1 MKLKNYIFVFVV
13 ILLALTACNEG
24 IDPITA
30 VSPGTDVK
38 APVVK
43 MTYPSEGA
51 AIQVKED
58 ITSINITGEITD
70 DIELKSVVLKLDGTQ
85 ISSFNSFKDYRR
97 FLLGFTYN
105 NITNGNHKL
114 DVIATDLSG
123 KSTTQT
129 INFVKKAPYKPLY
142 SGEIFYMPFDGTY
155 TELLSITDAA
165 KVGSPTYADGKKG
178 KAYAGAAD
186 SYITFPTA
194 GMLNSE
200 FSAIFWYNMNSTPD
214 RSGILVIGS
223 SIPEDRTKG
232 FRLFREG
239 STATQ
244 NIKINVGTGSGE
256 SWIDMFKLSSGA
268 GWKQIAISISAAD
281 CKIFLDGELVKTVA
295 PCNIGWDSS
304 CDKITIGAGGKTFSY
319 WGHKSDLS
327 LYDELRIFNKALTAA
342 EVQTIYNAEK

>member
-1 MKLKNYIFVFVV
+1 MKLKNHIFIFAVF
-13 ILLALTACNEG
+13 LLTFTACKEG

-30 VSPGTDVK
+30 VAPGADSK
-38 APVVK
+38 APVIK

-58 ITSINITGEITD
+58 VTSINISGEITD
-70 DIELKSVVLKLDGTQ
+70 DIELRSVVLKLNGTQ
-85 ISSFNSFKDYRR
+85 ISSFSSFKDYRR
-97 FLLGFTYN
+97 FLLEFPYK
-105 NITNGNHKL
+105 NITNGNHTL
-114 DVIATDLSG
+114 DVIATDVSG

-129 INFVKKAPYKPLY
+129 IKFSKKEPYKPLY
-142 SGEIFYMPFDGTY
+142 NGEIFYMPFDGTY
-155 TELLSITDAA
+155 TELLSITDAT
-165 KVGSPTYADGKKG
+165 KVGSPSFADGKKG
-178 KAYAGAAD
+178 KAYAGAVD
-186 SYITFPTA
+186 SYITFPTT

-223 SIPEDRTKG
+223 SVPEDRTKG

-239 STATQ
+239 SAATQ

-256 SWIDMFKLSSGA
+256 SWIDMFQLPSNA
-268 GWKQIAISISAAD
+268 GWKQIAISISSMD
-281 CKIFLDGELVKTVA
+281 CKIFLDGALVKTVS
-295 PCNIGWDSS
+295 PCNIGWDAS

-327 LYDELRIFNKALTAA
+327 LYDELRIFKKALTAS